1 MLRSFSPQL
10 NNNKRLLTTLSSSV
24 IDNLDLWITSPKQ
37 QSLDDTLHP
46 ERLEDLFVTL
56 PTRDG
61 LRKPYT
67 APKPHTALGYGHH
80 FAFFN
85 PRIPEAL
92 LGPDGTDSEFGPPEP
107 FTRRMWAGGKMN
119 WNNDKPLLVGHKA
132 NSTMTVASVLKKGFE
147 RGKPK
152 VFVTKRIALTM
163 EGSSEPSVV
172 EDRVHVYL
180 PISEKRQPL
189 QGISML
195 RQKHDFSFTYK
206 PSLITLFRFSA
217 VTFNAHHIHLDKDYA
232 VQAEGYQERL
242 VHGPL
247 TALMMLETVIFHRP
261 EIKLKAFDYIATAP
275 LIVGREHT
283 IYGDYVDTKKI
294 SVECVSQDGIVGM
307 TGHVELA

>member
-1 MLRSFSPQL
+1 MLRSFSPQS
-10 NNNKRLLTTLSSSV
+10 NRAYNKRLLTTLSSS
-24 IDNLDLWITSPKQ
+24 
-37 QSLDDTLHP
+37 
-46 ERLEDLFVTL
+46 RLADLFVTL

-85 PRIPEAL
+85 PRTLEAL
-92 LGPDGTDSEFGPPEP
+92 GLLSTRALYAPDV
-107 FTRRMWAGGKMN
+107 GGRE
-119 WNNDKPLLVGHKA
+119 DDLEQRETAAYRHKA

-147 RGKPK
+147 HEKPK
-152 VFVTKRIALTM
+152 VFVTKQIALTM

-180 PISEKRQPL
+180 PISEKRQPQEGPTL
-189 QGISML
+189 GV
-195 RQKHDFSFTYK
+195 RKDHDFSFTYK

-247 TALMMLETVIFHRP
+247 TALMMLENVVFHRP

-283 IYGDYVDTKKI
+283 IYGDYVDTNKI
-294 SVECVSQDGIVGM
+294 SVGCVSQDGVVGM
-307 TGHVELA
+307 TGHVEFE

>member
-1 MLRSFSPQL
+1 
-10 NNNKRLLTTLSSSV
+10 
-24 IDNLDLWITSPKQ
+24 
-37 QSLDDTLHP
+37 
-46 ERLEDLFVTL
+46 
-56 PTRDG
+56 
-61 LRKPYT
+61 
-67 APKPHTALGYGHH
+67 
-80 FAFFN
+80 
-85 PRIPEAL
+85 
-92 LGPDGTDSEFGPPEP
+92 
-107 FTRRMWAGGKMN
+107 
-119 WNNDKPLLVGHKA
+119 
-132 NSTMTVASVLKKGFE
+132 
-147 RGKPK
+147 
-152 VFVTKRIALTM
+152 
-163 EGSSEPSVV
+163 
-172 EDRVHVYL
+172 
-180 PISEKRQPL
+180 
-189 QGISML
+189 ML

-232 VQAEGYQERL
+232 VQAEGYQGLHRLVLRSRQVTVLYLERL